1 MRARSVMRL
10 PAVLLLLAGLTAAA
24 SAWLVPRAFDA
35 PGPLPQARDLVVAH
49 APTAALARS
58 LASQG
63 LVASPLAF
71 RAAAL
76 LTQRQGPLRAAEFA
90 FPAHASLR
98 DVLAVLRAARPV
110 EHRLTIP
117 EGLTAAQIAG
127 LLAEADTLAGPDPV
141 PAEGS
146 VLPQTYAHE
155 RGAQR
160 DAVLA
165 RAQAAMTRALDDA
178 WASRAPGLP
187 LADPGQALTLASIVE
202 RETAR
207 PDERPLVAAVFLN
220 RLRLG
225 MKLQADP
232 TVAYGA
238 SGGLGALDHRLSRA
252 DLDRD
257 DPYNTYR
264 VAGLPPGPIC
274 SPGAASIAAAT
285 HPADSDALYF
295 VADGHGGHAFAHTL
309 EEHQRN
315 VVRWHAVLD
324 APG

>member
-1 MRARSVMRL
+1 MRL
-10 PAVLLLLAGLTAAA
+10 RAALLLIVGVAVAAGTWLAL
-24 SAWLVPRAFDA
+24 RAYDA
-35 PGPLPQARDLVVAH
+35 PGPFPQARDLVVPR

-58 LASQG
+58 LADQS
-63 LVASPLAF
+63 LIASPLAF

-76 LTQRQGPLRAAEFA
+76 LTTRQGALHAAEFA
-90 FPAHASLR
+90 FPARASLR
-98 DVLAVLRAARPV
+98 DVLAILRTGHPV

-117 EGLTAAQIAG
+117 EGLTAAQIAA
-127 LLAEADTLAGPDPV
+127 LFADADTLTGPDPV

-146 VLPQTYAHE
+146 VLPQTYDHE

-187 LADPGQALTLASIVE
+187 LADLGQALTLASIVE

-207 PDERPLVAAVFLN
+207 AEERPLVAAVFLN
-220 RLRLG
+220 RLRRG

-238 SGGLGALDHRLSRA
+238 SGGLGILDHRLSRA

-295 VADGHGGHAFAHTL
+295 VADGHGGHAFARTL

-315 VVRWHAVLD
+315 VVRWRAVLD

>member
-1 MRARSVMRL
+1 MKLLAAL
-10 PAVLLLLAGLTAAA
+10 ALLLALASAGAAA
-24 SAWLVPRAFDA
+24 LALRAFDA
-35 PGPLPQARDLVVAH
+35 PGPLADARDVVVPHAGTEPLARALADQGVVAS
-49 APTAALARS
+49 APALR
-58 LASQG
+58 L
-63 LVASPLAF
+63 
-71 RAAAL
+71 AAL
-76 LTQRQGPLRAAEFA
+76 LTQREGPLHAAEFA

-98 DVLAVLRAARPV
+98 DVLAILRTARPV

-127 LLAEADTLAGPDPV
+127 LLAADDTLTGPDPI
-141 PAEGS
+141 PAEGAA
-146 VLPQTYAHE
+146 LPQTYRFE
-155 RGAQR
+155 RGALR
-160 DAVLA
+160 DSVLA

-178 WASRAPGLP
+178 WAARAPDLP
-187 LADPGQALTLASIVE
+187 LADPRQALTLASIVE

-207 PDERPLVAAVFLN
+207 PEERPLVAAVFLN
-220 RLRLG
+220 RLRRG

-252 DLDRD
+252 DLDHD

-264 VAGLPPGPIC
+264 NTGLPPGPIC
-274 SPGAASIAAAT
+274 SPGAASLAAAT

-295 VADGHGGHAFAHTL
+295 VADGHGGHAFARTL
-309 EEHQRN
+309 EEHDRN
-315 VVRWHAVLD
+315 VARWHALLD

>member
-1 MRARSVMRL
+1 MKRAASL
-10 PAVLLLLAGLTAAA
+10 ALLLLLALAGATAYALHA
-24 SAWLVPRAFDA
+24 YDA
-35 PGPLPQARDLVVAH
+35 PGPLDAPREIVVPR
-49 APTAALARS
+49 APTATLARALA
-58 LASQG
+58 AQG
-63 LVASPLAF
+63 VVVSAPAL
-71 RAAAL
+71 RAAVL
-76 LTQRQGPLRAAEFA
+76 LTNRQGPLHAAELA

-98 DVLAVLRAARPV
+98 QVLAVLRTARPV
-110 EHRLTIP
+110 EHRLTVP

-127 LLAEADTLAGPDPV
+127 LLAADDTLDGPDPI
-141 PAEGS
+141 PAEGAA
-146 VLPQTYAHE
+146 LPQTYSFE
-155 RGAQR
+155 RGTTR

-178 WASRAPGLP
+178 WASRAPDLP
-187 LADPGQALTLASIVE
+187 LATPRDALTLASIVE

-207 PDERPLVAAVFLN
+207 PEERPLVAAVFLN
-220 RLRLG
+220 RLRRG

-252 DLDRD
+252 DLDHD

-264 VAGLPPGPIC
+264 NTGLPPGPIC
-274 SPGAASIAAAT
+274 SPGTASITAAT

-295 VADGHGGHAFAHTL
+295 VADGHGGHAFARTL
-309 EEHQRN
+309 EEHDRN
-315 VVRWHAVLD
+315 VARWHALLD

>member
-1 MRARSVMRL
+1 MKLLASL
-10 PAVLLLLAGLTAAA
+10 ALLLLLSAGAATALA
-24 SAWLVPRAFDA
+24 LRAYDA
-35 PGPLPQARDLVVAH
+35 PGPLPEPRDVAVPHATTEALAQALAAQGVVAS
-49 APTAALARS
+49 APALRLAAVLTA
-58 LASQG
+58 
-63 LVASPLAF
+63 
-71 RAAAL
+71 
-76 LTQRQGPLRAAEFA
+76 RQGPLHAAELA

-98 DVLAVLRAARPV
+98 DVLAVLRTARPV

-127 LLAEADTLAGPDPV
+127 LLAAEDALDGPDPI
-141 PAEGS
+141 PAEGAA
-146 VLPQTYAHE
+146 LPQTYSFE
-155 RGAQR
+155 RGTLR

-178 WASRAPGLP
+178 WSSRAPGLP
-187 LADPGQALTLASIVE
+187 LADPRQALTLASIVE

-207 PDERPLVAAVFLN
+207 PEERPLVAAVFLN
-220 RLRLG
+220 RLKRG

-252 DLDRD
+252 DLDHD

-264 VAGLPPGPIC
+264 NAGLPPGPIC
-274 SPGAASIAAAT
+274 SPGAAALAAAT
-285 HPADSDALYF
+285 HPADSNALYF
-295 VADGHGGHAFAHTL
+295 VADGHGGHAFARTL
-309 EEHQRN
+309 EEHDRN
-315 VVRWHAVLD
+315 VARWRAGLD

>member
-1 MRARSVMRL
+1 MRL
-10 PAVLLLLAGLTAAA
+10 RAAALLLIVGVAAA
-24 SAWLVPRAFDA
+24 GAWLVLRAFDA
-35 PGPLPQARDLVVAH
+35 PGPLPQARDLVIAR

-58 LASQG
+58 LADQG
-63 LVASPLAF
+63 LVASPFAF

-76 LTQRQGPLRAAEFA
+76 LTQRQGPLHAAEFA

-98 DVLAVLRAARPV
+98 DILAILRTARPV

-117 EGLTAAQIAG
+117 EGLTAAQIAD
-127 LLAEADTLAGPDPV
+127 LLATADTLAGSDPI

-146 VLPQTYAHE
+146 VLPQTYSVE

-165 RAQAAMTRALDDA
+165 RAQAAMRRALDDA
-178 WASRAPGLP
+178 WATRAPDLP
-187 LADPGQALTLASIVE
+187 LADTGQALTLASIVE

-207 PDERPLVAAVFLN
+207 PEERPLVAAVFLN

-232 TVAYGA
+232 TVEYAA

-295 VADGHGGHAFAHTL
+295 VADGHGGHAFARTL
-309 EEHQRN
+309 DEHQRN
-315 VVRWHAVLD
+315 VARWHAALD

>member
-1 MRARSVMRL
+1 MKRAASL
-10 PAVLLLLAGLTAAA
+10 ALLLLLALAGATAYALHA
-24 SAWLVPRAFDA
+24 YDA
-35 PGPLPQARDLVVAH
+35 PGPLDAPREIVVPR
-49 APTAALARS
+49 APTAALAQA
-58 LASQG
+58 LAAQG
-63 LVASPLAF
+63 VVASAPAL
-71 RAAAL
+71 RAAVL
-76 LTQRQGPLRAAEFA
+76 LTDRQGPLHAAELA

-98 DVLAVLRAARPV
+98 QVLAVLRTARPV
-110 EHRLTIP
+110 EHRLTVP

-127 LLAEADTLAGPDPV
+127 LLAADDTLDGPDPI
-141 PAEGS
+141 PAEGAA
-146 VLPQTYAHE
+146 LPQTYSFE
-155 RGAQR
+155 RGTTR

-178 WASRAPGLP
+178 WASRAPDLP
-187 LADPGQALTLASIVE
+187 LATPRDALTLASIVE

-207 PDERPLVAAVFLN
+207 PEERPLVAAVFLN
-220 RLRLG
+220 RLRRG

-252 DLDRD
+252 DLDHD

-264 VAGLPPGPIC
+264 NTGLPPGPIC
-274 SPGAASIAAAT
+274 SPGTASITAAT

-295 VADGHGGHAFAHTL
+295 VADGHGGHAFARTL
-309 EEHQRN
+309 EEHDRN
-315 VVRWHAVLD
+315 VARWHALLD

>member
-1 MRARSVMRL
+1 MKLAASL
-10 PAVLLLLAGLTAAA
+10 VLLLLLAA
-24 SAWLVPRAFDA
+24 SATVAFALRAYDA
-35 PGPLPQARDLVVAH
+35 PGPLAEPRDIVVPHAGTEPLAR
-49 APTAALARS
+49 ALAD
-58 LASQG
+58 QG
-63 LVASPLAF
+63 LVTDPLAL
-71 RAAAL
+71 RLAAL
-76 LTQRQGPLRAAEFA
+76 LTGREGPLHAAEFA

-98 DVLAVLRAARPV
+98 DVLAILRTARPV
-110 EHRLTIP
+110 EHHLTIP

-127 LLAEADTLAGPDPV
+127 VLAADATLAGPDPI

-146 VLPQTYAHE
+146 VLPQTYSFE

-165 RAQAAMTRALDDA
+165 RAQAAMTRALADA
-178 WASRAPGLP
+178 WSSRTPDLP
-187 LADPGQALTLASIVE
+187 LADPAQALTLASIVE

-207 PDERPLVAAVFLN
+207 AEERPLVAAVFLN
-220 RLRLG
+220 RLRRG

-252 DLDRD
+252 DLDHD

-295 VADGHGGHAFAHTL
+295 VADGHGGHAFARTL
-309 EEHQRN
+309 EEHDRN
-315 VVRWHAVLD
+315 VARWHAVLD